1 MTFSL
6 LKRVPVKRRRMKPRK
21 GPMRS
26 KAYREWCNEQWC
38 AVSNTVPGVWLEWSG
53 RYSIIDAAHT
63 QNNGTGSK
71 GPDSSCVPLERALHI
86 EYDRDRQAF
95 EEKHSIDMKAL
106 AAEHYARF
114 LRETGNAPGS

>member
-1 MTFSL
+1 VRSATR
-6 LKRVPVKRRRMKPRK
+6 KRIPSKRSKPRR

-26 KAYREWCNEQWC
+26 KPYRDWCNRQWC
-38 AVSNTVPGVWLEWSG
+38 AVSNTVPGVWLEWFG

-63 QNNGTGSK
+63 QNNGMGSK

-95 EEKHSIDMKAL
+95 EEKHKVDMKKI
-106 AAEHYARF
+106 AAEHYERF
-114 LRETGNAPGS
+114 LAESAAGR